1 MRALNIQEREIFS
14 IQAVQYLYLVSSGS
28 QICIKY
34 LGVKCVLDLQMLE
47 EYFYKGASCNDIIT
61 QAVEPVQGLHKSDV
75 VLCFLATILLTEV
88 RTLCSFAK
96 GEKKIAS
103 EVSKGARPTLQIV

>member
-1 MRALNIQEREIFS
+1 MKALNIQEREIFS

-28 QICIKY
+28 QICIKH
-34 LGVKCVLDLQMLE
+34 LGVKCVLDLQMLK
-47 EYFYKGASCNDIIT
+47 EYFHKGASCNDVIT
-61 QAVEPVQGLHKSDV
+61 QNVGPGQGLHKSDV
-75 VLCFLATILLTEV
+75 VLCSLATILLTEV

-96 GEKKIAS
+96 GKKIAS